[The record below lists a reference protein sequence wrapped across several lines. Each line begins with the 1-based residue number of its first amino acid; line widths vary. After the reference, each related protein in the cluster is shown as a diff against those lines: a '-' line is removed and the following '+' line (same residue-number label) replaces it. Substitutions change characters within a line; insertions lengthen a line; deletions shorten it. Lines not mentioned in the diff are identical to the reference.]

1 MKEACDSMSS
11 STLWMSSIGAL
22 SVVVA
27 ETSRIADPGWA
38 RDLTV
43 IPSMVRVFHSADT
56 GLEHN
61 ETAITPLVASHC
73 MSPRSVLVGRL
84 PVPSGHPSPPRRDNA
99 SKPARTVATC
109 HREGGSAIHGLKQ
122 ANAGVPMKRN
132 LRLDLFLGCLWL

>member
-22 SVVVA
+22 SVAVA
-27 ETSRIADPGWA
+27 QTSRIADPGWA

-43 IPSMVRVFHSADT
+43 IPSTVRVFHSADT

-84 PVPSGHPSPPRRDNA
+84 PHPYRQDTPVRCDG
-99 SKPARTVATC
+99 TT
-109 HREGGSAIHGLKQ
+109 H
-122 ANAGVPMKRN
+122 RN
-132 LRLDLFLGCLWL
+132 LFAPLRRAMGRADLLFRASNRQTRGSR